1 MKSITFL
8 MPPFQYSPVGG
19 FKIVF
24 EYANELSNEGYD
36 VHIVYADKTKYKHLP
51 LFLYLKLYLKHI
63 LFKLKFIS
71 RSAKIWFPL
80 NERITEHNVFSL
92 DYRFVPKT
100 DIYICTSV
108 DTAPYLE
115 KYPIDNNQ
123 KFYFIQD
130 YENWGRTDQEVRN
143 TYHYKM
149 NKIVIS
155 KWLLNIVTNEE
166 AEKCTLVPNG
176 FNLKEFYLTIPIKE
190 KCKYSVSMLY
200 HWADRK
206 GCPYAFKALDIV
218 KRNVPQLQVY
228 LFGTPEKPM
237 NLPDWYHYCQT
248 PSKEEHLR
256 INNECAIYIAAS
268 IDEGW
273 GLTIGEAMLCGQAVA
288 CTDNKGF
295 REMATHNVNALL
307 SPVKDVITLANNIQ
321 ILINNDNLRF
331 QLAYNGIKTMKN
343 YSLDESYMKFKS
355 ALNLES

>member
-1 MKSITFL
+1 MKSVTFL

-36 VHIVYADKTKYKHLP
+36 VHIVYADKTKYKHLS

-92 DYRFVPKT
+92 NYKYIPRT
-100 DIYICTSV
+100 NIYICTSV

-115 KYPIDNNQ
+115 NYPIDNKQ
-123 KFYFIQD
+123 KFYFIQG
-130 YENWGRTDQEVRN
+130 YENWGKTDQEVRN
-143 TYHYKM
+143 TYHYNI

-155 KWLLNIVTNEE
+155 KWLYDIISKEE
-166 AEKCTLVPNG
+166 HESCTLVPNG
-176 FNLKEFYLTIPIKE
+176 FNLEEYYLAIPIQK
-190 KCKYSVSMLY
+190 KYKYNISMLY
-200 HWADRK
+200 HKADIK
-206 GCPYAFKALDIV
+206 GCSYAFKALEMV
-218 KRNVPQLQVY
+218 KQNIPELQVY
-228 LFGTPEKPM
+228 LFGTPEKPA
-237 NLPDWYHYCQT
+237 NLPNWYHYFQT

-307 SPVKDVITLANNIQ
+307 SPVKDVISLANNIQ
-321 ILINNDNLRF
+321 TLISNDNLRF
-331 QLAYNGIKTMKN
+331 YLANNGIKTMKN
-343 YSLDESYMKFKS
+343 YSLEKSYIKFKS
-355 ALNLES
+355 ALNL